1 MSYDPDVDV
10 PKEVKQFII
19 AIRRKAMNDMTYA
32 AASQKSVGMLAG
44 TITKCLT
51 VKTREVRIAVL
62 EAITGIPVASGSQLT
77 QFYVSTIIDEVLN
90 DRHDCVAFIER
101 LLEKPFGRKPYQL
114 FPWERPKVN
123 LPIMSEGD
131 YKPNWN

>member
-90 DRHDCVAFIER
+90 DRHNCVAFIEGFF
-101 LLEKPFGRKPYQL
+101 EKSIGRKPYQL

-123 LPIMSEGD
+123 LPPVFEAD
-131 YKPNWN
+131 LDWHWD

>member
-44 TITKCLT
+44 TITK
-51 VKTREVRIAVL
+51 VSS
-62 EAITGIPVASGSQLT
+62 IP
-77 QFYVSTIIDEVLN
+77 
-90 DRHDCVAFIER
+90 H
-101 LLEKPFGRKPYQL
+101 
-114 FPWERPKVN
+114 
-123 LPIMSEGD
+123 
-131 YKPNWN
+131 